1 MLAISITVALS
12 LAAFVAVLSL
22 TDTWMKARA
31 AFWAVFEERELLDAG
46 FVPQIEAS
54 ELRVRRPLH
63 KTARRAPQPSRQS
76 SRRRQRGFGGA
87 PRSQLGAVQSLR

>member
-1 MLAISITVALS
+1 MMLAISITLALS
-12 LAAFVAVLSL
+12 LAALVAVLSL

-63 KTARRAPQPSRQS
+63 KTARRAPQPRRQ
-76 SRRRQRGFGGA
+76 RQRQRGFGGA